1 MLVQDLIKHRVYLE
15 MQKNRINKNSLTTL
29 ISSIDEF
36 DNIIKF
42 LQDNDYNKLPPDIK
56 KEIDAII
63 EKIFKDY
70 KKEAS
75 AEIIKVAKYESV
87 YNSNLIKNL
96 ITSKIALKTLTT
108 DQIETF
114 LNKDILKLSFDKSI
128 KKQTEEFKE
137 IFKTN
142 LEIGIK
148 DRLSLKEI
156 SNNMRINL
164 NMKKTHLETL
174 TRTVFQNTMNLTND
188 ELYKRNKDFVKKLK
202 RTAVLDQ
209 LTTDICRKNNGKIY
223 TIEESIGVLPA
234 HYNCRSFWIP
244 VIDKDFLIP
253 AQYKDFAKTQ
263 KDDIFKSESEK
274 AFKTSKTMT
283 IEEMKKREQ

>member
-1 MLVQDLIKHRVYLE
+1 MLVQDIIKHRVYLE
-15 MQKNRINKNSLTTL
+15 MQKNRINKNALTYL
-29 ISSIDEF
+29 LSSIDEF
-36 DNIIKF
+36 DKILKF
-42 LQDNDYNKLPPDIK
+42 LVDNDYNKLPENIK
-56 KEIDAII
+56 KEIDKIITEIFNKYEKEATDGII
-63 EKIFKDY
+63 E
-70 KKEAS
+70 
-75 AEIIKVAKYESV
+75 VAKYENL
-87 YNSNLIKNL
+87 YNSNLVKNL
-96 ITSKIALKTLTT
+96 VISKVAVKSLST

-114 LNKDILKLSFDKSI
+114 LNKDVLNLKFDKSI
-128 KKQTEEFKE
+128 KNQSEQFRE
-137 IFKTN
+137 IFKANIET
-142 LEIGIK
+142 GIK
-148 DRLSLKEI
+148 DRLGVEKI
-156 SNNMRINL
+156 SNNLRINL

-188 ELYKRNKDFVKKLK
+188 EIYKRNKEFLNGLK

-223 TIEESIGVLPA
+223 TIEESKGVLPA